1 MGKKDALIRK
11 YFSNDER
18 FADLWNGYCG
28 KQLLEADKLINME
41 PHGIQKRRRDNK
53 LKEMEHD
60 ILKESCRTGMRG
72 IFGIENQEVVDYRM
86 VLRSLSYTLDVHR
99 FQHIERFKTD
109 IRLVFGF
116 LQCRLNKKKLKEF
129 IKDNE
134 KEFRCMKEDAYDVIQ
149 ACGNI
154 SSLRKIKDEC
164 KVEGGIDMCRAWNE
178 IIKDERK
185 KGEKKGE
192 KRGEKRGEDRMS
204 QLIQALA
211 GENRM
216 EDVVKAAQN
225 KTYRT
230 QLYKMYGIS

>member
-1 MGKKDALIRK
+1 MAIMLNEDALK
-11 YFSNDER
+11 FY
-18 FADLWNGYCG
+18 
-28 KQLLEADKLINME
+28 
-41 PHGIQKRRRDNK
+41 KR
-53 LKEMEHD
+53 E
-60 ILKESCRTGMRG
+60 
-72 IFGIENQEVVDYRM
+72 
-86 VLRSLSYTLDVHR
+86 
-99 FQHIERFKTD
+99 
-109 IRLVFGF
+109 
-116 LQCRLNKKKLKEF
+116 
-129 IKDNE
+129 
-134 KEFRCMKEDAYDVIQ
+134 
-149 ACGNI
+149 
-154 SSLRKIKDEC
+154 
-164 KVEGGIDMCRAWNE
+164 EGGIDMCRAWNE